1 MNTLLAQRIDQ
12 RNNVDI
18 ELARILN
25 RPPVTSSPT
34 LVNSGRLSA
43 LNMPFDQPYE
53 PSITQS
59 LSDRRVPQNRNRSR
73 PNNDA
78 GFQIGQDVDKDAEQA
93 GKKRYQQ
100 ELQAQMREAQMR
112 KLQAKQEKDE
122 YEKKLESDI
131 KRYNY
136 FGRSGGGAPMR
147 DRDGNVIAN
156 LADLRNPQQQTSRD
170 QIPGHVGFDD
180 KVYTL
185 GAGTS
190 SITNAPFYNG
200 DQKSQ
205 YPPLTVKRY
214 SSIQF
219 EMRIMVGFFSGT
231 SRITQ
236 SCSWC
241 GEQWYIWYSENRR
254 TDDA

>member
-1 MNTLLAQRIDQ
+1 MEFLHQLFIRLESSRFSGSGTSNTTRAHYTEDLNALNTLLAQRIDQ
-12 RNNVDI
+12 RNNVDL

-25 RPPVTSSPT
+25 RPPVSGSPT

-43 LNMPFDQPYE
+43 FNMPFDQPYE
-53 PSITQS
+53 PPSQQS
-59 LSDRRVPQNRNRSR
+59 LTDRRGPPNRNRSR
-73 PNNDA
+73 PNNDG
-78 GFQIGQDVDKDAEQA
+78 GFQIGQDVDKDADQA
-93 GKKRYQQ
+93 AKKRYQQ

-131 KRYNY
+131 NRYNY

-147 DRDGNVIAN
+147 DKEGNVIAN
-156 LADLRNPQQQTSRD
+156 LADLRNPQQQTARD

-190 SITNAPFYNG
+190 SIANAPFYNG
-200 DQKSQ
+200 DQQSQ
-205 YPPLTVKRY
+205 YPSQTVK
-214 SSIQF
+214 
-219 EMRIMVGFFSGT
+219 
-231 SRITQ
+231 
-236 SCSWC
+236 
-241 GEQWYIWYSENRR
+241 
-254 TDDA
+254 